1 MTPPH
6 RGGGEISTRS
16 CEAGSECR
24 LAGLAGLAGCWAGY
38 YVRYPVGGRRGR
50 LVYPSVPLPLS
61 IIKDGNVQPPAH
73 ALPRCQK
80 CILSLFGLGRFRAV
94 QMDLTASPARPR
106 QMAQTAEYGKKIA
119 EWKLLQES
127 RVIAVT
133 TRYTLPTVPGCIAPV
148 SSVRHASFRPKN
160 VGQVA
165 VRQTSSTNLPACC
178 WNLVPV
184 RCLLCQVAKVGR
196 IASSI
201 CPFCSLQLDIRHEQH
216 SCPNRARQGQP

>member
-1 MTPPH
+1 MPAGWTGWTGWLLGWLLPVCTVPGR
-6 RGGGEISTRS
+6 RG
-16 CEAGSECR
+16 
-24 LAGLAGLAGCWAGY
+24 
-38 YVRYPVGGRRGR
+38 RGR

-61 IIKDGNVQPPAH
+61 IKDGNVQPPAH

-127 RVIAVT
+127 RVIVVT

-148 SSVRHASFRPKN
+148 SSVRHASFRQKMWVKWRCARHHP
-160 VGQVA
+160 
-165 VRQTSSTNLPACC
+165 RTYLPAAGISFPF
-178 WNLVPV
+178 VVYYV
-184 RCLLCQVAKVGR
+184 R
-196 IASSI
+196 
-201 CPFCSLQLDIRHEQH
+201 
-216 SCPNRARQGQP
+216 

>member
-1 MTPPH
+1 MN
-6 RGGGEISTRS
+6 
-16 CEAGSECR
+16 
-24 LAGLAGLAGCWAGY
+24 
-38 YVRYPVGGRRGR
+38 
-50 LVYPSVPLPLS
+50 
-61 IIKDGNVQPPAH
+61 DGNVQPPAH

-106 QMAQTAEYGKKIA
+106 QMAQTAEYGKQIA

-127 RVIAVT
+127 KVIAVA

-148 SSVRHASFRPKN
+148 YRVVSSSRVFSSKN
-160 VGQVA
+160 VGPVA

-196 IASSI
+196 IASYI